1 MHVLELLISI
11 HSFMNTN
18 QFTKLFFVTL
28 FILFYVANG
37 NAQKLDREKL
47 FNQAMLDLSQN
58 KILIASQTF
67 EKLYVTDSTNMNLAY
82 LLGQSYARLDTN
94 LAYAIYLL
102 EKASVK
108 YSPEYM
114 VRNLEERRVSEYVY
128 YYLLMCYS
136 LNGNCSKTIGTLN
149 KFYSIY
155 SFANEYYL
163 VEGQRYHR
171 ECKKREIPID
181 SADLIVY
188 EKEEKQHW
196 VSTKSITY
204 TNKQPTYGVQ
214 IGATLEPK
222 YTWEFGGVKN
232 VEVYIDENGVY
243 RYIIGKFV
251 HPLVAERLLKVVQEA
266 GYPDA
271 FVVNVKDKTKFA
283 EKVVNMDYK
292 PINDELVG
300 KVFFTV
306 QVGAFKSDTIPKDL
320 AYLFMD
326 LDSIN
331 EIVDENWTYLT
342 VGDFDNINEARFY
355 LELVKDVGVKDAF
368 ITAFNYNRK
377 VELRQAEA
385 YLEEQQQL
393 FEERK
398 NKKSN
403 KKTSKKRKG

>member
-1 MHVLELLISI
+1 MKFHFISI
-11 HSFMNTN
+11 HTLSWILTVV
-18 QFTKLFFVTL
+18 LVFVCSPNSL
-28 FILFYVANG
+28 
-37 NAQKLDREKL
+37 AQKPEKQRV
-47 FNQAMLDLSQN
+47 FDQAMLDLSQN
-58 KILIASQTF
+58 KIADAALAF
-67 EKLYVTDSTNMNLAY
+67 DKLYKSDSSNMNLAY
-82 LLGQSYARLDTN
+82 LLGQTFIRLDTN
-94 LAYAIYLL
+94 LNYAIYLL
-102 EKASVK
+102 EKAAKK
-108 YSPEYM
+108 YSPNYQ
-114 VRNLEERRVSEYVY
+114 RRDFEERKVSEYVY
-128 YYLLMCYS
+128 FYLLMGYS
-136 LNGNCSKTIGTLN
+136 LNGNCSNTIGALN

-171 ECKKREIPID
+171 ECKKREIPLD
-181 SADLIVY
+181 SAALIVY
-188 EKEEKQHW
+188 EKEEKEHW

-222 YTWEFGGVKN
+222 YTWEFNDVKN

-251 HPLVAERLLKVVQEA
+251 HPLVAERLLEVVKEA

-271 FVVNVKDKTKFA
+271 FVVNVKDKTKFG

-306 QVGAFKSDTIPKDL
+306 QVGAFKSDTIPEDL
-320 AYLFMD
+320 AYLFVE

-342 VGDFDNINEARFY
+342 VSIFNNINEARFY

-368 ITAFNYNRK
+368 VTAFNYNRK

-385 YLEEQQQL
+385 YLEDQQKL
-393 FEERK
+393 KEERK
-398 NKKSN
+398 SKQENVKS
-403 KKTSKKRKG
+403 SKKRKR

>member
-1 MHVLELLISI
+1 MS
-11 HSFMNTN
+11 N
-18 QFTKLFFVTL
+18 FTKSNSFLLTG
-28 FILFYVANG
+28 LFYLVFVHISFLG
-37 NAQKLDREKL
+37 FSQKKDKPTV

-58 KILIASQTF
+58 KVISAATAF
-67 EKLYVTDSTNMNLAY
+67 EYLYKNDSTNMNYAY

-94 LAYAIYLL
+94 LPYAIYLL
-102 EKASVK
+102 EKASKK
-108 YSPEYM
+108 YSPDYR
-114 VRNLEERRVSEYVY
+114 VRDPEERRVSEYVY

-136 LNGNCSKTIGTLN
+136 LNGNCSRTIGTLN

-163 VEGQRYHR
+163 VEGQRFHR
-171 ECKKREIPID
+171 ECNKREVPID

-196 VSTKSITY
+196 VSTKSVTY

-222 YTWEFGGVKN
+222 YTWEFKGVKN
-232 VEVYIDENGVY
+232 VEVYIDENGIY

-251 HPLVAERLLKVVQEA
+251 HPLVAERLLEVVKEA

-292 PINDELVG
+292 PIDDELVG
-300 KVFFTV
+300 SVYFTV
-306 QVGAFKSDTIPKDL
+306 QVGAFKSDTIPDDL
-320 AYLFMD
+320 AYLFME
-326 LDSIN
+326 LDSIK
-331 EIVDENWTYLT
+331 EINDNQWTYLT
-342 VGDFDNINEARFY
+342 VGEFDNINEARFY

-368 ITAFNYNRK
+368 VTAFNYNRK
-377 VELRQAEA
+377 VEIRQAEA
-385 YLEEQQQL
+385 YLEEQDRLRMEQQ
-393 FEERK
+393 EK
-398 NKKSN
+398 AAKPKK
-403 KKTSKKRKG
+403 KKRKY

>member
-1 MHVLELLISI
+1 MKKITLYQTLLL
-11 HSFMNTN
+11 
-18 QFTKLFFVTL
+18 LFFLAFT
-28 FILFYVANG
+28 FQAKWSI
-37 NAQKLDREKL
+37 AQKANKSEM
-47 FNQAMLDLSQN
+47 FNSAMLNLSQN
-58 KILIASQTF
+58 KIQEASVTF
-67 EKLYVTDSTNMNLAY
+67 EKLYRTDSTNMNLAY

-94 LAYAIYLL
+94 LNYAIYLL
-102 EKASVK
+102 EKASSK
-108 YSPEYM
+108 YSPDYK
-114 VRNLEERRVSEYVY
+114 VLDYDERRVSEYVY

-136 LNGNCSKTIGTLN
+136 LNGNCSNTIGTLN

-171 ECKKREIPID
+171 ECNQREIPID

-188 EKEEKQHW
+188 EKEEKEHW
-196 VSTKSITY
+196 VSTKNVSY

-222 YTWEFGGVKN
+222 YTWEFKGVKN
-232 VEVYIDENGVY
+232 VEVYIDENGIY

-251 HPLVAERLLKVVQEA
+251 HPLVAQRLLEVVKEA

-292 PINDELVG
+292 PINDELAGQVH
-300 KVFFTV
+300 FTV
-306 QVGAFKSDTIPKDL
+306 QVGAFKSDTIPDDL
-320 AYLFMD
+320 AYLFIE
-326 LDSIN
+326 LDSIT
-331 EIVDENWTYLT
+331 EVVDLSWTYLT
-342 VGDFDNINEARFY
+342 VGQFDNINEARFY

-377 VELRQAEA
+377 VDLRQAEA
-385 YLEEQQQL
+385 YLEEK
-393 FEERK
+393 ERIYQEQKEKESK
-398 NKKSN
+398 NSKK
-403 KKTSKKRKG
+403 KKRKK

>member
-1 MHVLELLISI
+1 MKTHFHFKFLVFL
-11 HSFMNTN
+11 T
-18 QFTKLFFVTL
+18 VTL
-28 FILFYVANG
+28 LVFGSIKVT
-37 NAQKLDREKL
+37 AQKANRPQL

-58 KILIASQTF
+58 KVLEASQTF
-67 EKLYVTDSTNMNLAY
+67 EKLYGLDSTNMNLAY

-94 LAYAIYLL
+94 IEYSIYLL
-102 EKASVK
+102 EKASEK
-108 YSPEYM
+108 YSPDYR
-114 VRNLEERRVSEYVY
+114 VLDFNERRVSEYVY

-136 LNGNCSKTIGTLN
+136 LNGNCAKTIGTLN

-171 ECKKREIPID
+171 ECAKREMPID

-188 EKEEKQHW
+188 EKEQKEHW
-196 VSTKSITY
+196 VSTKSVSY

-222 YTWEFGGVKN
+222 YTWEFKGVKN
-232 VEVYIDENGVY
+232 VEVYIDENGIY

-251 HPLVAERLLKVVQEA
+251 HPLVAERLLTVIKEQ

-292 PINDELVG
+292 PIDDELVG
-300 KVFFTV
+300 QVHFTV
-306 QVGAFKSDTIPKDL
+306 QVGAFKSDTIPEDL
-320 AYLFMD
+320 AYLFME
-326 LDSIN
+326 LDSIT
-331 EIVDENWTYLT
+331 EVVDLDWTYLT
-342 VGDFDNINEARFY
+342 VGEFDNINEARFY

-385 YLEEQQQL
+385 YLEEQERL
-393 FEERK
+393 FKEQKERESS
-398 NKKSN
+398 KSQ
-403 KKTSKKRKG
+403 KKRRK